1 MKTLSID
8 IETYSDV
15 PLQKTGVYRYVESP
29 NFEILLFAY
38 SVDSQP
44 VQVID
49 LACGEQIPKEILLA
63 LEDENV
69 IKWAFNATFE
79 RICLSRFLG
88 YPTGEYLKPES
99 WHCSMIWSA
108 TMGLPLSLEGVGA
121 VLGLEKQKFSEGK
134 DLIKYFCQPCAP
146 TKANGQRTRNR
157 PFHAPDKWALFKKY
171 NIRDVETEMG
181 IQQRLAKFPVLAQ
194 VWEEYHLDP
203 DQAAVVKRIFADI
216 LSGKSTNAIADEL
229 NAEKVPSKKNNH
241 WTSSTIRGILAN
253 EKYTGDVI
261 FQKAYTDETFNRHT
275 NYGEVDQYMA
285 PDHHEAIISHSDFD
299 AANALVNQRTAEKGI
314 DKRLM
319 ETTHYLGDSFYPA
332 IIDKDTYQKAQEE
345 RKSRATAL
353 GRNNKKTQMRKLQ
366 IPTRFH
372 MGEVAALYDNPVKQA
387 EYLYS
392 LIESESK

>member
-29 NFEILLFAY
+29 DFEILLFAY

-63 LEDENV
+63 LEDECV

-88 YPTGEYLKPES
+88 YPIGEYLKPES
-99 WHCSMIWSA
+99 WRCSMIWSA

-121 VLGLEKQKFSEGK
+121 VLGLEKQKLSEGK

-181 IQQRLAKFPVLAQ
+181 IQQRLAKFPVSAQ
-194 VWEEYHLDP
+194 IWEEYHLDP

-261 FQKAYTDETFNRHT
+261 FQKTYTDETFNRHT

>member
-1 MKTLSID
+1 M
-8 IETYSDV
+8 
-15 PLQKTGVYRYVESP
+15 ESP

-387 EYLYS
+387 EYLYN

>member
-171 NIRDVETEMG
+171 NIRDVETEIG

-261 FQKAYTDETFNRHT
+261 FQKTYTDETFNRHT

>member
-121 VLGLEKQKFSEGK
+121 VLGLEKQKLSEGK

-261 FQKAYTDETFNRHT
+261 FQKTYTDETFNRHT

>member
-261 FQKAYTDETFNRHT
+261 FQKTYTDETFNRHT

-319 ETTHYLGDSFYPA
+319 GTTHYLGDSFYPA

>member
-261 FQKAYTDETFNRHT
+261 FQKTYTDETFNRHT

-392 LIESESK
+392 LIESKSK